1 MKTIVTTLA
10 ALAFSAPA
18 VLAHVSFETP
28 HAQQGATYLGVLGI
42 GHGCA
47 GEPTL
52 KVRVQIPEGMIAVK
66 PVPKAGWS
74 VEIVTGAYA
83 QSYDYFGTPM
93 TEGVKE
99 LIWTGELPDAYFDQ
113 FAFRGKLTD
122 TLAAGTTIY
131 FPVVQEC
138 ANGAERW
145 IEIPADGQDAHDL
158 VDPAPGLEITEP
170 GTDDH

>member
-1 MKTIVTTLA
+1 MKTILTTLA
-10 ALAFSAPA
+10 VLAFSAPA
-18 VLAHVSFETP
+18 AFAHVNFETP
-28 HAQQGATYLGVLGI
+28 QAQQGTTYLGVLGI

-52 KVRVQIPEGMIAVK
+52 KVRVQIPEGVIAVK

-83 QSYDYFGTPM
+83 QTYDYYGTPL

-113 FAFRGKLTD
+113 FAFRGKLTE
-122 TLAAGTTIY
+122 TLPVGTTVY

-138 ANGAERW
+138 ANGADRW
-145 IEIPADGQDAHDL
+145 IETPADGQDANDL
-158 VDPAPGLEITEP
+158 ENPAPGLKITAP
-170 GTDDH
+170 AAKN